1 MKFKS
6 KKFLLF
12 LFFTN
17 ILLFY
22 SLKDGEAS
30 FLKDKGKYT
39 IQVLSTT
46 DKEYAEKLVKQL
58 KEQGVDAY
66 LKKIKENKA
75 KKVKKA
81 YRVRIGQFLT
91 EKEAEAYAESV
102 ISKKGINSRVVM
114 LDPAKKK
121 PANEKDE
128 PPVDEDKVKPEIP
141 DCSSPVTKV
150 FKYQDELGVVHI
162 TNSTEKVP
170 EKDSKRLIEVS
181 VFPVCFS
188 SFNLNKM
195 ILRVETDGRTY
206 KVRLKDIKKVL
217 KNVPRK
223 DINNFWAFLK
233 KTPLRLKYR
242 PVIGEYDGI
251 VNGMICFRSGSSIGL
266 EMVKR
271 GIAEAD
277 MASLEPFMKGTY
289 LDAEKHAK
297 ELRTGAWAVNN

>member
-46 DKEYAEKLVKQL
+46 DKEYAKKLVKQL

-66 LKKIKENKA
+66 LKKIKENKD
-75 KKVKKA
+75 KKA

-128 PPVDEDKVKPEIP
+128 SPVDEDKVKPEIS
-141 DCSSPVTKV
+141 DCSASVTKV
-150 FKYQDELGVVHI
+150 FKYQDELGTVHI

-170 EKDSKRLIEVS
+170 EKYSKRLIEVS

-195 ILRVETDGRTY
+195 ILRVETDGRIYT
-206 KVRLKDIKKVL
+206 V
-217 KNVPRK
+217 
-223 DINNFWAFLK
+223 
-233 KTPLRLKYR
+233 
-242 PVIGEYDGI
+242 
-251 VNGMICFRSGSSIGL
+251 S
-266 EMVKR
+266 
-271 GIAEAD
+271 
-277 MASLEPFMKGTY
+277 
-289 LDAEKHAK
+289 
-297 ELRTGAWAVNN
+297 

>member
-12 LFFTN
+12 LFFIN

-22 SLKDGEAS
+22 SLKNCEAS
-30 FLKDKGKYT
+30 FFKDKGKYT

-46 DKEYAEKLVKQL
+46 DKEYAKKLVKQL

-66 LKKIKENKA
+66 LKKIKENKD
-75 KKVKKA
+75 KKA

-128 PPVDEDKVKPEIP
+128 SPVDEDKVKPEIS
-141 DCSSPVTKV
+141 DCSASVTKV
-150 FKYQDELGVVHI
+150 FKYQDELGTVHI

-170 EKDSKRLIEVS
+170 EKYSKRLIEVS

-195 ILRVETDGRTY
+195 ILRVETDGRIYT
-206 KVRLKDIKKVL
+206 VRLKDIKKAL

-223 DINNFWAFLK
+223 DINKFWAFLK
-233 KTPLRLKYR
+233 HTPLRLKYR

-251 VNGMICFRSGSSIGL
+251 VNGMICSRSGMSIGL

-277 MASLEPFMKGTY
+277 MASLAPFMKDTY
-289 LDAEKHAK
+289 LDAEKQAK
-297 ELRTGAWAVNN
+297 EMRTGAWAVNN

>member
-12 LFFTN
+12 LFFSS

-22 SLKDGEAS
+22 SLKDCEAS
-30 FLKDKGKYT
+30 FFKDKGKYT

-46 DKEYAEKLVKQL
+46 DKEYAKKLVKQL

-66 LKKIKENKA
+66 LKKIKENKD
-75 KKVKKA
+75 KKA

-128 PPVDEDKVKPEIP
+128 SPVDEDKVKPEIS
-141 DCSSPVTKV
+141 DCSASVTKV
-150 FKYQDELGVVHI
+150 FKYQDELGTVHI

-170 EKDSKRLIEVS
+170 EKYSKRLIEVS

-195 ILRVETDGRTY
+195 ILRVETDGRIY

-233 KTPLRLKYR
+233 KTPLRLKYK

-251 VNGMICFRSGSSIGL
+251 VNGMIYFRSGMSIGL

-277 MASLEPFMKGTY
+277 MASLESFMKGTY
-289 LDAEKHAK
+289 LDAEKQAK
-297 ELRTGAWAVNN
+297 EMRTGAWAVNN